1 MPAQAFIALARIG
14 HLDLL
19 RQVFGAVVLTAVG
32 ASEIG
37 IDATGEA
44 LAAAWLTIS
53 DVGAEVRFQP
63 LNPGVDA
70 GECSTISLALHWQA
84 TGERVLVI
92 VDDRC
97 GRAEAR
103 SQGVAIIGTAAV
115 LVLAKDRNLIPACG
129 PLLLALREQG
139 YFQSDGVVAAVLAE
153 AREG

>member
-1 MPAQAFIALARIG
+1 MPAQPFIALARIG

-44 LAAAWLTIS
+44 LAAPWLTIS

-70 GECSTISLALHWQA
+70 GECSTISLALPWQA
-84 TGERVLVI
+84 NGERVLVI
-92 VDDRC
+92 ADDRC

-103 SQGVAIIGTAAV
+103 SQGAAIIGNPAV
-115 LVLAKDRNLIPACG
+115 LM
-129 PLLLALREQG
+129 
-139 YFQSDGVVAAVLAE
+139 LAE

>member
-103 SQGVAIIGTAAV
+103 SQGAAIIGTAAV
-115 LVLAKDRNLIPACG
+115 LM
-129 PLLLALREQG
+129 
-139 YFQSDGVVAAVLAE
+139 LAE

>member
-70 GECSTISLALHWQA
+70 GECSTISQA
-84 TGERVLVI
+84 CRQL
-92 VDDRC
+92 
-97 GRAEAR
+97 GRGF
-103 SQGVAIIGTAAV
+103 S
-115 LVLAKDRNLIPACG
+115 
-129 PLLLALREQG
+129 
-139 YFQSDGVVAAVLAE
+139 
-153 AREG
+153 